1 MYEIADTIYGSVAI
15 GMMISGRGVIVE
27 KDTNRT
33 KIKTVLLIIGTSI
46 VVYLF
51 FRYALLMFVPFILA
65 YFFTKLLRPVVDWLY
80 NKIKMLKMIS
90 TTILLIILVS
100 IIGTALFFLAKK
112 LIEQIS
118 SLIMNMPIYQEV
130 IISGLQKVS
139 GSCDRLFSLEKGQ
152 VFDFLYSNGAK
163 FVVGVQE
170 KMVPMITQRSLGI
183 AALMINIIGKIIIV
197 FIGVLMMMKDYDEYK
212 GFYEKS
218 RFYEDIHKVT
228 GKLSETG
235 IAYLKTQAIIMM
247 ISAAIMTCGLL
258 LIKNKYALLIGI
270 LISLLDALPAVGC
283 GLVLIPWAIIELLS
297 KDILHATVII
307 TIYFICELMRQFLEP
322 KLLGDRIGIKPVYL
336 LMAMVIGVE
345 LFGIL
350 GFLLGPLGLVIISA
364 VVKAYS

>member
-1 MYEIADTIYGSVAI
+1 M
-15 GMMISGRGVIVE
+15 E
-27 KDTNRT
+27 KEKKHAKV
-33 KIKTVLLIIGTSI
+33 KIVLLIIGTSI

-90 TTILLIILVS
+90 TTVLLVIMVGIFC
-100 IIGTALFFLAKK
+100 TAVFFLGKK

-118 SLIMNMPIYQEV
+118 SLVANLPVYQDV
-130 IISGLQKVS
+130 MTSGLRKISGM
-139 GSCDRLFSLEKGQ
+139 CDKMLGLETGQ
-152 VFDFLYSNGAK
+152 AYNFIYSNGTK
-163 FVVGVQE
+163 FYVGVQE
-170 KMVPMITQRSLGI
+170 KMVTNITQRSFGI
-183 AALMINIIGKIIIV
+183 ATLMINLIGKIIIV

-212 GFYEKS
+212 KFYENS

-247 ISAAIMTCGLL
+247 ITATIMTCGLL
-258 LIKNKYALLIGI
+258 VIKNKYALLIGI
-270 LISLLDALPAVGC
+270 LISFLDAFPAVGC

-297 KDILHATVII
+297 KDIFHATVII
-307 TIYFICELMRQFLEP
+307 TIYLICELMRQFLEP
-322 KLLGDRIGIKPVYL
+322 KLLGDRIGIKPIYL

>member
-1 MYEIADTIYGSVAI
+1 
-15 GMMISGRGVIVE
+15 MISGRGVVVE
-27 KDTNRT
+27 KDIKRT

-65 YFFTKLLRPVVDWLY
+65 YFFTKLLRPIVNWLY

-90 TTILLIILVS
+90 TTILLIILVG
-100 IIGTALFFLAKK
+100 IIATALFFLGKK

-118 SLIMNMPIYQEV
+118 SLVSNMPIYQEV
-130 IISGLQKVS
+130 VTSGLQTIS
-139 GSCDRLFSLEKGQ
+139 GACDKIFGLEKGQ
-152 VFDFLYSNGAK
+152 AYDFIYSNGTK
-163 FVVGVQE
+163 FFVGVE
-170 KMVPMITQRSLGI
+170 ERMVTNITQRSFGI
-183 AALMINIIGKIIIV
+183 AALMISIISKVIIV

-212 GFYEKS
+212 KIYENS

-247 ISAAIMTCGLL
+247 ITAAIMTCGLL

-270 LISLLDALPAVGC
+270 LVSLLDAFPAVGC

-307 TIYFICELMRQFLEP
+307 TIYLICELMRQFLEP
-322 KLLGDRIGIKPVYL
+322 KLLGDRIGIKPIYL

>member
-1 MYEIADTIYGSVAI
+1 
-15 GMMISGRGVIVE
+15 MISDRGVIVE
-27 KDTNRT
+27 RDVNRA
-33 KIKTVLLIIGTSI
+33 KVKTVLLIIGTSI

-51 FRYALLMFVPFILA
+51 FRYALFMFVPFILA
-65 YFFTKLLRPVVDWLY
+65 YFITKLLRPVVNWLY
-80 NKIKMLKMIS
+80 EKIKMLKMIS

-100 IIGTALFFLAKK
+100 IFGTAFFFLGKK

-118 SLIMNMPIYQEV
+118 SLITNMPIYQEV
-130 IISGLQKVS
+130 IVNGLRKVC
-139 GSCDRLFSLEKGQ
+139 GTCDKMFDLEKGQ
-152 VFDFLYSNGAK
+152 AFEFIYSKGTK
-163 FVVGVQE
+163 FFIGVQE
-170 KMVPMITQRSLGI
+170 KVVPTITQRSLGI
-183 AALMINIIGKIIIV
+183 AALMISIIGKVIIV
-197 FIGVLMMMKDYDEYK
+197 FIAVLMMMKDYDSYK
-212 GFYEKS
+212 KFYENS

-247 ISAAIMTCGLL
+247 ITAAIMTCGLF

-270 LISLLDALPAVGC
+270 LVSFLDAFPAVGC

-297 KDILHATVII
+297 KNVLHATVII
-307 TIYFICELMRQFLEP
+307 TIYLICELMRQFLEP
-322 KLLGDRIGIKPVYL
+322 KLLGDRIGIKPIYL